1 MELSE
6 KIKTIRLLDVY
17 ENLLTQKQ
25 RETLE
30 GYLVYDITLS
40 ELATL
45 HQSSRQA
52 IFDTIQKTTKALF
65 EFEEKLGILEKRA
78 QITSLLDDLDCT
90 DNKTNS
96 ICIKIKDLLN

>member
-6 KIKTIRLLDVY
+6 KIKTIKLLDVY
-17 ENLLTQKQ
+17 GNLLTKKQ

-40 ELATL
+40 ELANL

-65 EFEEKLGILEKRA
+65 EFEEKLGMLEKKD
-78 QITSLLDDLDCT
+78 QIIMFLEGLDCS
-90 DNKTNS
+90 NGEVES
-96 ICIKIKDLLN
+96 ICTKIKDLLN